1 MEPYREDRPII
12 YIDKDKIKQNILET
26 ILSLPGARALKNFH
40 DNPEGSAL
48 ETLKLAA
55 EDVVPFYGTYRNG
68 GDWSDYA
75 KEAAIFGIPMPY
87 TRFPKGHPRAGE
99 VIPNNLEE
107 SMKPAT
113 WAAVKSNWKYNRPQ
127 ARKLYAEPPRTTPIY
142 SGGNTE
148 GGLSTRARINATR
161 EALTPVEVPAG
172 PYQHTNTGSNALNTG
187 TLAQDNNTVK
197 NYSKRGKNINGN
209 TGWQGDMYPPNRTL
223 RNDAEYGP
231 FQWED
236 KYTHKLD
243 NSIDENELRW
253 EYLINKTRT
262 VDNKGKPVPSKAIVP
277 KETIADIAMAQ
288 GRPDIAVRVMDDRN
302 PKIGR
307 YGTET
312 EPWRVAQSN
321 KFETYRSQQRP
332 NLVPDDAQW
341 KDINNRI
348 VEKELRENF
357 ATLPEDPNL
366 RYKFAEHYGVP
377 DLYDNWINDPLL
389 WAKYKND
396 VLSHR
401 YHREAV
407 NRTRRRAAGW
417 ENPNQ

>member
-1 MEPYREDRPII
+1 
-12 YIDKDKIKQNILET
+12 
-26 ILSLPGARALKNFH
+26 
-40 DNPEGSAL
+40 
-48 ETLKLAA
+48 
-55 EDVVPFYGTYRNG
+55 
-68 GDWSDYA
+68 
-75 KEAAIFGIPMPY
+75 
-87 TRFPKGHPRAGE
+87 
-99 VIPNNLEE
+99 
-107 SMKPAT
+107 
-113 WAAVKSNWKYNRPQ
+113 
-127 ARKLYAEPPRTTPIY
+127 
-142 SGGNTE
+142 
-148 GGLSTRARINATR
+148 
-161 EALTPVEVPAG
+161 
-172 PYQHTNTGSNALNTG
+172 
-187 TLAQDNNTVK
+187 
-197 NYSKRGKNINGN
+197 
-209 TGWQGDMYPPNRTL
+209 MYPPNRKL
-223 RNDAEYGP
+223 RNDEEYGP
-231 FQWED
+231 FQWEN
-236 KYTHKLD
+236 KYTRKLD

-262 VDNKGKPVPSKAIVP
+262 VDNKGKSVPSKAVVP
-277 KETIADIAMAQ
+277 KETIADIAIAQ
-288 GRPDIAVRVMDDRN
+288 GRPDIAARVMDDRN
-302 PKIGR
+302 TKIGR

-341 KDINNRI
+341 KDINNRL

-357 ATLPEDPNL
+357 ATLPEEPNL

-377 DLYDNWINDPLL
+377 DLYDSWMNDPLL